1 MNKQLRIALERYF
14 QETGT
19 TARELA
25 QEVGV
30 TESTVSRW
38 RSGSHGAWR
47 RHEAKLR
54 AILGDR
60 LPAKP
65 GGHAVRWENV
75 PVLGM
80 ASAAGYDPAAEPI
93 EDYAIGQAD
102 EYSTWPTEHV
112 RPGVFCLRVDG
123 DSMSPE
129 YPDGTLLL
137 VSGTE
142 LPQPGDVAVARLGGG
157 EVVVK
162 TYARE
167 GSVVRLT
174 SINPQGRSYQID
186 LRTDPHGL
194 TWIYPVR
201 HALLN
206 YRRPMP

>member
-1 MNKQLRIALERYF
+1 MDKSTRQAMERYF
-14 QETGT
+14 EETGT

-25 QEVGV
+25 QELGV

-38 RSGSHGAWR
+38 RSGTQGVR
-47 RHEAKLR
+47 AKYMVRLKD
-54 AILGDR
+54 ILGDR
-60 LPAKP
+60 LPNKREHP
-65 GGHAVRWENV
+65 RVQWTDV

-80 ASAAGYDPAAEPI
+80 ACAAEYNPLAEPI
-93 EDYAIGQAD
+93 DDYAVGQAD
-102 EYSTWPTEHV
+102 QFSPWPAEHV
-112 RPGVFCLRVDG
+112 RPGMFCLRVDG
-123 DSMSPE
+123 DSMRPE

-142 LPQPGDVAVARLGGG
+142 LPQPGDVAVARLDGG